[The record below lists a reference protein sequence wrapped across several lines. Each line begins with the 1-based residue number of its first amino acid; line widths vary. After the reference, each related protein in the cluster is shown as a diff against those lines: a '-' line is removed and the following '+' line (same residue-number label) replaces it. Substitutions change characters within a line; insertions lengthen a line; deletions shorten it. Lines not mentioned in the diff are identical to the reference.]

1 VRSSRPIALATVS
14 ALVLGAAVVWVLIF
28 EPSESPRSSEA
39 PARCAGCNLLLV
51 VLDAARADHFGCYGY
66 SRPTTPNIDRL
77 AEQSVVFERAVSN
90 ASFTI
95 GSIASLLSGLPPG
108 QHGVTDNGSVLS
120 QKTTTLAEV
129 LAGRGYRTAAFTEN
143 PLIDRDSG
151 YGQGFQQFRQILPA
165 RLPGEDLDL
174 SQSRAHV
181 AEMVTWIDRG
191 ASDGPFFLYAHFLRP
206 HNPYHALPAHAGRFS
221 RGYSGEL
228 RGRTRELVV
237 INAGWLEPSE
247 RDLQQLIDLYD
258 ENLLSADALV
268 GELIDALRQRGLL
281 ESTIVALVSDHG
293 EGFRE
298 HQWVSHGFQV
308 YQEDVHV
315 PFLIRFPTAL
325 SVKPYREKELVQ
337 LTDLMPTVLAAL
349 DVSDG
354 VETSGWNLMPLLDG
368 VSSERKG
375 PPVVS
380 HGKMGVSLREG
391 DLKFIRETA
400 SRHDKLRLLL
410 FDLSDDPGELR
421 DLAPRRESEAAR
433 MRVRLSSVLKQQ
445 QEHAIATPV
454 RPLDPDRIEKLRA
467 LGYIE

>member
-1 VRSSRPIALATVS
+1 VFATVS
-14 ALVLGAAVVWVLIF
+14 ALVLGAAVVWSLVF
-28 EPSESPRSSEA
+28 ERSEMRPSSGA

-108 QHGVTDNGSVLS
+108 RHGVVNNGSVLS
-120 QKTTTLAEV
+120 QETTTLAEV
-129 LAGRGYRTAAFTEN
+129 LAGQGYRTAAFTEN

-151 YGQGFQQFRQILPA
+151 YGQGFQQFRQILPERA
-165 RLPGEDLDL
+165 PGEDLDL

-181 AEMVTWIDRG
+181 AEMVTWIERG
-191 ASDGPFFLYAHFLRP
+191 TSDAPFFLYAHFLRP

-228 RGRTRELVV
+228 RGRTRELVI

-247 RDLQQLIDLYD
+247 SDLQQLIDLYD

-268 GELIDALRQRGLL
+268 GELIDALRERGLL

-293 EGFRE
+293 EGFLE
-298 HQWVSHGFQV
+298 HNWVSHGFQV

-325 SVKPYREKELVQ
+325 SVRPRREKEPVQ

-349 DVSDG
+349 DAGDG
-354 VETSGWNLMPLLDG
+354 VETSGWNLMPLLG
-368 VSSERKG
+368 EEGSERRR

-380 HGKMGVSLREG
+380 HGKMGVSLRDG
-391 DLKFIRETA
+391 DLKFIRETKGPRDERR
-400 SRHDKLRLLL
+400 SML
-410 FDLSDDPGELR
+410 FDLSDDPRELR
-421 DLAPRRESEAAR
+421 DLASRRESEAAR
-433 MRVRLSSVLKQQ
+433 MRVRLNAVLKQQ
-445 QEHAIATPV
+445 KEHAIAASV

-467 LGYIE
+467 LGYVE